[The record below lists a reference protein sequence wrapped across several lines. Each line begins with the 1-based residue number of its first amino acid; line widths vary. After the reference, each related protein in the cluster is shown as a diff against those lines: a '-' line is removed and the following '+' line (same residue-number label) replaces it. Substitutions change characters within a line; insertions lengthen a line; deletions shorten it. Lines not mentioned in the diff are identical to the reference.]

1 MNQLEQ
7 MKKERDPKE
16 MLLMTGCPNCGQDNN
31 IEYVKNVIDEIRVN
45 AYLAGQQAEREST
58 NNIITKERDTWA
70 RESIG
75 DKALQS
81 LEIALI
87 NSKE

>member
-7 MKKERDPKE
+7 LKQKRDPKE

-45 AYLAGQQAEREST
+45 AFMAGQEAEIERCSNIANSFRGRESY
-58 NNIITKERDTWA
+58 NVDNFIDEV
-70 RESIG
+70 
-75 DKALQS
+75 
-81 LEIALI
+81 
-87 NSKE
+87 N

>member
-45 AYLAGQQAEREST
+45 AYLAGQQAERIK
-58 NNIITKERDTWA
+58 NNLCKHGVQGNCLACYNEHN
-70 RESIG
+70 
-75 DKALQS
+75 
-81 LEIALI
+81 LI